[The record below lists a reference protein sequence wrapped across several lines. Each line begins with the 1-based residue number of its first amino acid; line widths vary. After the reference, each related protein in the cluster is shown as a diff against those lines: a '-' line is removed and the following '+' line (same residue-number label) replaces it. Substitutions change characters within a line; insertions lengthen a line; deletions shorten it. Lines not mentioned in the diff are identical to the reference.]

1 MSRVKNWTK
10 YPTYQQNEGKVK
22 VAWEERPEEKKGVNF
37 MQSLHKVEEEKPE
50 KKYTDLNDFS
60 RQWHGKNVII
70 KLLDGSTV
78 IGLFKGYSRYELMI
92 EHDKEELIIFKQGIQ
107 SIIKEKEI

>member
-22 VAWEERPEEKKGVNF
+22 VGWEEKKEPEK
-37 MQSLHKVEEEKPE
+37 LEEKPEKEEKEE

-60 RQWHGKNVII
+60 RKWRGKNVII

-78 IGLFKGYSRYELMI
+78 NGLFKGYSRYELMI

-107 SIIKEKEI
+107 SIRKKSEVRKNE